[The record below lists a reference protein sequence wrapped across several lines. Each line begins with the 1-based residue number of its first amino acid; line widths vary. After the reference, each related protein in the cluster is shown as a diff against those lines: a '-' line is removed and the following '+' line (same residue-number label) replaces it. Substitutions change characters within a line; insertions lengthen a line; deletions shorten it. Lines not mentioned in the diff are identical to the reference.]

1 MKNQRPNNQAS
12 NLNEDVWDRGEQ
24 MIALASGGAFLGGLI
39 AQAPGAV
46 IGAFLGAT
54 FGWFKKPQ

>member
-12 NLNEDVWDRGEQ
+12 NLNEDVWDRGER
-24 MIALASGGAFLGGLI
+24 MIALASGGTFLGGLI
-39 AQAPGAV
+39 AQVPGAV

-54 FGWFKKPQ
+54 FGWCKKPQ